1 MMKRLMVFA
10 VIMLLIGVSSAFGA
24 EYSVDTAHSDIG
36 FTVAHMVISKVRGAF
51 DNFTGSFNVDE
62 KGKLTSAEAVIDV
75 KSIDTR
81 NGKRDADLRSA
92 NFFDVANYP
101 TLKFKSTSVKVNAD
115 GSYTVKGN
123 LSIRNVTKEVDL
135 MGNITGPSKDP
146 WGNTR
151 IGFSARGLINR
162 KDFGLLWNK
171 TLETGGLL
179 VGDEVTLSLEGEGVL
194 KK

>member
-1 MMKRLMVFA
+1 MVFA
-10 VIMLLIGVSSAFGA
+10 VFMLLAGVSSAFAA

-51 DNFTGSFNVDE
+51 DNFTGSFDLDE
-62 KGKLTSAEAVIDV
+62 KGKLKSVEAVIDV
-75 KSIDTR
+75 KSINTR
-81 NGKRDADLRSA
+81 NEKRDADLRSA
-92 NFFDVANYP
+92 NFFDIANYP
-101 TLKFKSTSVKVNAD
+101 TLKFKSTSVNVNAD

-123 LSIRNVTKEVDL
+123 LTIRNVTKEVVL
-135 MGNITGPSKDP
+135 MGNLVGPSKDP

-162 KDFGLLWNK
+162 KDFGLTWNK
-171 TLETGGLL
+171 TLEAGGLL
-179 VGDEVTLSLEGEGVL
+179 VGDEVTLSLDGEGVQ